1 MIYGYMRVSTQEQN
15 EERQRLALL
24 QYGVPPERIYLDK
37 LSGKD
42 FERPAYQYLLSILR
56 PLDVLV
62 IKSID
67 RLGRNYEEILNQWRL
82 LTKEKD
88 VSIIVLDMPLL
99 NTAKD
104 RDLTGTLIADIVLQ
118 LLSYVA
124 ETERA
129 HIRQRQGEGIRAAK
143 NRGVKLGRPPMP
155 KPFRYEELLLEW
167 AEGRIS
173 GRGAGRLLGVDH
185 KTFLRWARAEP
196 EREKPES
203 VEFENF

>member
-124 ETERA
+124 ETERT
-129 HIRQRQGEGIRAAK
+129 HIRQRQDEGIRAAK
-143 NRGVKLGRPPMP
+143 DRGVKLGRPRMP
-155 KPFRYEELLLEW
+155 KPYGYEDLVEAW
-167 AEGRIS
+167 SRGFIS
-173 GRGAGRLLGVDH
+173 GRGAGRELGVDH
-185 KTFLRWARAEP
+185 KTFLRWARADLGEEP
-196 EREKPES
+196 EL
-203 VEFENF
+203 

>member
-24 QYGVPPERIYLDK
+24 EYGVPPEQIYLDK
-37 LSGKD
+37 QSGKN
-42 FERPAYQYLLSILR
+42 FERPVYLFLLSVLR
-56 PLDVLV
+56 PRDVLV

-67 RLGRNYEEILNQWRL
+67 RLGRNYDEILAQWRL

-99 NTAKD
+99 NTEKD

-124 ETERA
+124 ETERV
-129 HIRQRQGEGIRAAK
+129 HIRQRQDEGIRAAK
-143 NRGVKLGRPPMP
+143 DRGVKLGRPPMP
-155 KPFRYEELLLEW
+155 KPYGYEDLVAEW

-173 GRGAGRLLGVDH
+173 GRGAGRTLGVDH
-185 KTFLRWARAEP
+185 KTFLRWARGDLASEE
-196 EREKPES
+196 ERED
-203 VEFENF
+203 